1 MSEDTA
7 MMLKKL
13 MEGQN
18 NIVAGQR
25 QLQQQLKH
33 EIQEL
38 HLKLD
43 SISVRFRD
51 EIDTLKHENE
61 ALKAEIRDIR
71 TELDAQ
77 EQFSKSK
84 NVVLYNIPGSPAENR
99 TIAEEKVRELLNSVQ
114 CQNRLVVAHRLNPK
128 ANSPLVA
135 VFESKAHAQEVM
147 AAVRTYNQTLAN
159 AAGLD
164 ERNLNQNNSKIAARP
179 HLCSS
184 LAQLMRAATAL
195 KTEAKWGWIKVLTS
209 KMEVEIFKGRDGNGK
224 IIPPTVVR
232 SLDDVIRLREQLVAS
247 GDLPEVMPAVYEDT
261 GATRK
266 RSRSSATPELKTQTK
281 RTTTTMRRAHV

>member
-1 MSEDTA
+1 
-7 MMLKKL
+7 

-25 QLQQQLKH
+25 QLQQQLQH

-38 HLKLD
+38 NLKLD
-43 SISVRFRD
+43 SISSQFRNELD
-51 EIDTLKHENE
+51 ALKLENE

-71 TELDAQ
+71 TELDVQ

-84 NVVLYNIPGSPAENR
+84 NVVLYNIPGSPAETR
-99 TIAEEKVRELLNSVQ
+99 SIAEKKVRELLNAVQ

-147 AAVRTYNQTLAN
+147 AAIRKYTQTPAN
-159 AAGLD
+159 ATEFG
-164 ERNLNQNNSKIAARP
+164 ERNPNQNASKIAARP

-209 KMEVEIFKGRDGNGK
+209 KMQIEIYKGRDGNGK

-232 SLDDVIRLREQLVAS
+232 SLGDVIRLREQLVAS
-247 GDLPEVMPAVYEDT
+247 GDLPELMPAVYEDA
-261 GATRK
+261 GVTRK
-266 RSRSSATPELKTQTK
+266 RSRSSATPESKTQTK
-281 RTTTTMRRAHV
+281 RTTTRRAHV